1 MFLYSLESPCS
12 SHSESLSDD
21 MSNESNDG
29 SLTKNEH
36 RSLDFKLI
44 VDDVKSGK
52 QVKVRY
58 SKSVFFIF
66 IALLLCE
73 S

>member
-36 RSLDFKLI
+36 RSLDF
-44 VDDVKSGK
+44 DFQERSNTTDRRK
-52 QVKVRY
+52 Q
-58 SKSVFFIF
+58 S
-66 IALLLCE
+66 ALPVLDLE
-73 S
+73 PFL